1 MKKIPD
7 TQTDETQM
15 NLTAEDYIEMA
26 QDTTSAKKAQEYL
39 NAALALEP
47 DNQEAQTILAAVKK
61 DAVAMLASLEKQI
74 ALEEAELRKQG
85 CFKKNCIGDFWLML
99 ETRDYMRMRS
109 SRMDTLIMMGR
120 LRAAAQEGEELLR
133 LCTNDNLGIR
143 FTLMALY
150 VTLEDEK
157 ALQNVLSRYPDEIG
171 PEGPLARSILAW
183 KQGDLETSLSALR
196 EITIK
201 GLRPF
206 IKALI
211 DDSLEIKYD
220 EELWQLEQSG
230 AYTFNSIQHLLHL
243 NGSWFFLLPSC
254 HVYFRWAYEALK
266 TVRTKA

>member
-150 VTLEDEK
+150 VE
-157 ALQNVLSRYPDEIG
+157 AG

-211 DDSLEIKYD
+211 DDSLEIKYE

-243 NGSWFFLLPSC
+243 NESWFFLLPSC